1 LWCKAS
7 AKKIPVS
14 IIFDIIIKAV
24 ADTLDALAHQQLKL
38 TFLGGMVL
46 TPIVALAFTLL
57 MYHPWT
63 EYWSDGTSLVLK
75 IGTETLGLT
84 FSLLEVGALP
94 ALLVGWLR
102 LAPMRWLFH
111 QTLPRRGGFALAMA
125 GTLLLFEATVVTTAL
140 LGSWMIKIDFK
151 ALWSICT
158 GFSLSWLLA
167 ALWATQRVLR
177 QHAR

>member
-1 LWCKAS
+1 MFNNFLKAM
-7 AKKIPVS
+7 
-14 IIFDIIIKAV
+14 
-24 ADTLDALAHQQLKL
+24 ADTIDALVHQQFRL

-46 TPIVALAFTLL
+46 TPVVALAFTLL
-57 MYHPWT
+57 LYHPWN
-63 EYWSDGTSLVLK
+63 EYWPDGTSLILK
-75 IGTETLGLT
+75 IGTETLGLIP
-84 FSLLEVGALP
+84 SLLGVGALP

-102 LAPMRWLFH
+102 LAPMRWVFH
-111 QTLPRRGGFALAMA
+111 QTLPRRGGFALAVV
-125 GTLLLFEATVVTTAL
+125 GTLLLFEATVVAATL

-151 ALWSICT
+151 SLWSICT